1 MSFETS
7 KPDYQADVDMQSKMM
22 KSMRILTDRSFQML
36 AMMTIYSNGIRH
48 KSKDPLM
55 MKYKKV
61 DSPTEE
67 ISLFDCNS
75 LLADLISTIEFNE
88 NGELLAVG
96 DKGGRIVVF
105 QREQQVSNRGKTRAL
120 RLIFNDNWI
129 ISDGSITTAQ

>member
-1 MSFETS
+1 
-7 KPDYQADVDMQSKMM
+7 
-22 KSMRILTDRSFQML
+22 
-36 AMMTIYSNGIRH
+36 MTIYLNGIRH

-61 DSPTEE
+61 NIFHVN
-67 ISLFDCNS
+67 ISLFDWNS

-105 QREQQVSNRGKTRAL
+105 QREQQVSDRA
-120 RLIFNDNWI
+120 
-129 ISDGSITTAQ
+129 